1 MNDKPNNPVTVES
14 LAEDFVARHR
24 NGEEVSVEE
33 YAEAHPELA
42 DEIRDV
48 LPAML
53 MMENVKEGAF
63 DMTGAFEGGE
73 TDDGRRIEH
82 LGDYR
87 IVSELGRGGMGVVYE
102 A

>member
-1 MNDKPNNPVTVES
+1 MTIENYPYPFAVGSSIWEMPCMVPSDWEAQHLHGNNNPVTVES

-53 MMENVKEGAF
+53 MKENVKQGAF
-63 DMTGAFEGGE
+63 DMTGA
-73 TDDGRRIEH
+73 I
-82 LGDYR
+82 
-87 IVSELGRGGMGVVYE
+87 
-102 A
+102 